1 MPRIKDAEEIRKEI
15 SAKYNKDP
23 KRWQVFISRD
33 HKGFYGLIVIKGD
46 EMWLIK
52 EEVISPY
59 KTVGLGAKDRM
70 EDPSLLADI
79 SPFQFGLRPLSQ
91 DRMEEIMELVDKGG
105 PIDGLMAKIMRCE
118 PKPIRAIKTP
128 IVLQGPVIHL
138 PKSSE
143 ILSERQRR
151 LDAELREGLEKLLY
165 RKYGQTVLPYM

>member
-1 MPRIKDAEEIRKEI
+1 MPRIKDAEEIRREI
-15 SAKYNKDP
+15 SAKYDKDP
-23 KRWQVFISRD
+23 KRWQVFVSRD
-33 HKGFYGLIVIKGD
+33 PKGFYGFIVVKGD
-46 EMWLIK
+46 EMWLTK

-59 KTVGLGAKDRM
+59 KTVGLGVKDKM
-70 EDPSLLADI
+70 ESPSPLSEI
-79 SPFQFGLRPLSQ
+79 SPFPFGFRPLSQ

-105 PIDGLMAKIMRCE
+105 PIDGLMAKIMRSE

-138 PKSSE
+138 PKPGE

-151 LDAELREGLEKLLY
+151 LDAKLREGLEKLLY